1 MKQLILRA
9 GLLVFILLVTQTLQ
23 AQKSLNND
31 GVSAYD
37 YDSLNILIVKG
48 LNKFRIEN
56 GLDTIERNNTLTT
69 AAIISSSKMAKAKN
83 LGIKDLPKTTPKN
96 LKKAGGTTHAQELV
110 IVNPIGKGVNVTP
123 PAEVA
128 KAVVQKWTM
137 DKKEKDILLNPA
149 NTYIGINCVSDAGDK
164 RVYISAVFG
173 NYQSFNGGVKH
184 KAELKVPF
192 NTKSKK
198 LKDADPRHCK
208 NCANFKDYENL
219 HNGLSVEDGKVY
231 LEYSNIRYLK
241 KSLKRPTDG
250 LAVDIVQKEQYGKE
264 DYNIMD
270 NSVRNKGVMLKV
282 IKKDKLF
289 AKNLVPLD
297 DPKKKNKKPNKL
309 RVDMGVFPKGIG
321 EDYELNLL
329 IIQDGYVCKTV
340 LRSYMEYTDN
350 EASTP
355 IEMLPMTESLAAI
368 KPPYE
373 PKSESALLTF
383 NIPFEKNKSEF
394 KQEDVKPFVDAMH
407 EPDFNIDGLYLY
419 AYSSIEGDSV
429 NNSKLQRKRAES
441 VTKVL
446 EQMQHNK
453 ISPIIVTNDSW
464 GLFQLEM
471 EDGKYDY
478 LTKLSKHEAINKINH
493 TKGLA
498 EELEP
503 NLAKERFAQVVM
515 DVTYDI
521 SGAKEEKFC
530 VVQFNRTAKAGNTKQ
545 AYRIMDYISG
555 KIKEKKYDKASLG
568 KLEIPNDAKAIGLSM
583 NKVYYNYI
591 LNHKVVSDEDYKTI
605 QELQKMDG
613 TNNTINYNALFC
625 KMQIDSTL
633 GDKSAQADMQNKI
646 DALYKSDI
654 PKKLVDGLNIE
665 WQFKIMDAVDS
676 VPGAEEQRQ
685 ACIDK
690 IKSFYNFK
698 EGNKQNSL
706 KLAYAFARGKDYKF
720 ASDFLEPYLNTG
732 DVKVLYAY
740 VAIASHVPEKF
751 FSHKFSYAL
760 SEIKKKDP
768 TKYCKLFGDPFLS
781 FQIMDNPDI
790 KKVYKESN
798 CGQ

>member
-1 MKQLILRA
+1 VTLRNY
-9 GLLVFILLVTQTLQ
+9 LLASIFFITQALQ

-31 GVSAYD
+31 GISAYS
-37 YDSLNILIVKG
+37 YDSLNMLIVNG
-48 LNKFRIEN
+48 INTFRVEN
-56 GLDTIERNNTLTT
+56 GLDSIERNDILIK
-69 AAIISSSKMAKAKN
+69 ASVISSSAIAKNQN

-96 LKKAGGTTHAQELV
+96 LKKAGATAHGQELV
-110 IVNPIGKGVNVTP
+110 ILNPLGKGINQLP
-123 PAEVA
+123 PAVIA
-128 KAVVQKWTM
+128 KAVLEKWTM
-137 DKKEKDILLNPA
+137 GKKEKDILLNPA
-149 NTYIGINCVSDAGDK
+149 NTYIGLNCVSDAGDK
-164 RVYISAVFG
+164 RVYISAMFG

-198 LKDADPRHCK
+198 LKDPDPRNCK
-208 NCANFKDYENL
+208 NCTNFKDYENL
-219 HNGLSVEDGKVY
+219 HNGLSVEGDKVY

-241 KSLKRPTDG
+241 KLLKRPTDG
-250 LAVDIVQKEQYGKE
+250 LAVDIVQKEQYSSS

-282 IKKDKLF
+282 LKKDKLF

-309 RVDMGVFPKGIG
+309 RVEMGIFPKGITG
-321 EDYELNLL
+321 DYELNLL
-329 IIQDGYVCKTV
+329 VIQNGFVCKTV

-429 NNSKLQRKRAES
+429 NNAKLQRKRAES

-464 GLFQLEM
+464 VLFQLEM

-478 LTKLSKHEAINKINH
+478 LTKLSKHEAIDKINH

-530 VVQFNRTAKAGNTKQ
+530 VVQFNRIAKAGNTKQ
-545 AYRIMDYISG
+545 AYRIMDYIAE
-555 KIKEKKYDKASLG
+555 KIKQKKYAQTSLSA
-568 KLEIPNDAKAIGLSM
+568 LEIPNTDAKLVGLQM
-583 NKVYYNYI
+583 NKVYYNYV
-591 LNHKVVSDEDYKTI
+591 LNNKVVSDEDYKTI
-605 QELQKMDG
+605 LELQKIDG

-625 KMQIDSTL
+625 KIQLDSVL
-633 GDKSAQADMQNKI
+633 GSKSDQTDMQNKI

-654 PKKLVDGLNIE
+654 PKKLVDGLNME
-665 WQFKIMDAVDS
+665 WQFKIMDAIDS

-698 EGNKQNSL
+698 EGGSKQNAL

-720 ASDFLEPYLNTG
+720 ASDFLEPYLNTK

-740 VAIASHVPEKF
+740 IAIASHVPEKF

-760 SEIKKKDP
+760 SEVKKQDP
-768 TKYCKLFGDPFLS
+768 AKYCKLFGNPFLS

-790 KKVYKESN
+790 KKAYRESN

>member
-1 MKQLILRA
+1 MLRNYLLIFTLFITQL
-9 GLLVFILLVTQTLQ
+9 LQ
-23 AQKSLNND
+23 AQKSLNDD
-31 GVSAYD
+31 GISSYN
-37 YDSLNILIVKG
+37 YDSLNMLIIKG
-48 LNKFRIEN
+48 INAFRLEN
-56 GLDTIERNNTLTT
+56 GLDSIQSNDILIK
-69 AAIISSSKMAKAKN
+69 ASVISSSAMAKNQN
-83 LGIKDLPKTTPKN
+83 LGIKDLPKTTAKN
-96 LKKAGGTTHAQELV
+96 LKKAGATVHGQELV
-110 IVNPIGKGVNVTP
+110 ILNPLGKGINQLP
-123 PAEVA
+123 PAVIT
-128 KAVVQKWTM
+128 KAVLEKWTLG
-137 DKKEKDILLNPA
+137 KKEKDILLNPA
-149 NTYIGINCVSDAGDK
+149 NTYIGLNCVSDAGDR
-164 RVYISAVFG
+164 RVYISAMFG
-173 NYQSFNGGVKH
+173 NYQSFNDGVKH

-198 LKDADPRHCK
+198 LKDPDPRNCK
-208 NCANFKDYENL
+208 NCTNFKDYENL
-219 HNGLSVEDGKVY
+219 HNGLSVEDGKIY

-241 KSLKRPTDG
+241 KLLKRPTDG
-250 LAVDIVQKEQYGKE
+250 LAVDIVQKEQYSQA

-270 NSVRNKGVMLKV
+270 NNMRNKGVMTKV

-309 RVDMGVFPKGIG
+309 RVEMGVFPKEIG
-321 EDYELNLL
+321 DDYELNLL
-329 IIQDGYVCKTV
+329 VIQNGFVCKTV

-355 IEMLPMTESLAAI
+355 IEMLPMTESLAAK

-383 NIPFEKNKSEF
+383 NIPFAKNKSEF

-407 EPDFNIDGLYLY
+407 EPDFNIDGLYIY

-429 NNSKLQRKRAES
+429 TNANLQRKRAES

-498 EELEP
+498 EEMESS
-503 NLAKERFAQVVM
+503 LAKERFAQVVM

-530 VVQFNRTAKAGNTKQ
+530 VVQFNRVAKTGNTKQ
-545 AYRIMDYISG
+545 AYRIMDYIAE
-555 KIKEKKYDKASLG
+555 KVKQKKYAPASLST
-568 KLEIPNDAKAIGLSM
+568 LEIPTNDAKLVGLQM
-583 NKVYYNYI
+583 NKIYYNYV
-591 LNHKVVSDEDYKTI
+591 LNNKVVSDEDYKTI
-605 QELQKMDG
+605 QELQKIDG

-625 KMQIDSTL
+625 KIQIDSVL
-633 GDKSAQADMQNKI
+633 GSKSDQTDMQNKI

-665 WQFKIMDAVDS
+665 WQFK
-676 VPGAEEQRQ
+676 
-685 ACIDK
+685 
-690 IKSFYNFK
+690 
-698 EGNKQNSL
+698 
-706 KLAYAFARGKDYKF
+706 
-720 ASDFLEPYLNTG
+720 
-732 DVKVLYAY
+732 
-740 VAIASHVPEKF
+740 
-751 FSHKFSYAL
+751 
-760 SEIKKKDP
+760 
-768 TKYCKLFGDPFLS
+768 
-781 FQIMDNPDI
+781 
-790 KKVYKESN
+790 
-798 CGQ
+798 

>member
-1 MKQLILRA
+1 MILRSY
-9 GLLVFILLVTQTLQ
+9 LLIFILLLTQTVH
-23 AQKSLNND
+23 AQKSINND

-56 GLDTIERNNTLTT
+56 GLDTMERADILTT

-149 NTYIGINCVSDAGDK
+149 NTYIGLNCVSDAGDK
-164 RVYISAVFG
+164 RVYISAMFG
-173 NYQSFNGGVKH
+173 NYQSFNAGVKH

-219 HNGLSVEDGKVY
+219 HTGLYVENGKVY

-241 KSLKRPTDG
+241 KLLKRPTDG
-250 LAVDIVQKEQYGKE
+250 LAVDIVQKEQYGSS

-309 RVDMGVFPKGIG
+309 RVEMGVFPKGIG

-340 LRSYMEYTDN
+340 LRSYMENTDN
-350 EASTP
+350 ESGAP
-355 IEMLPMTESLAAI
+355 IEMLPMPESLAAI
-368 KPPYE
+368 KPPFE

-383 NIPFEKNKSEF
+383 NVPFEKNKSEF
-394 KQEDVKPFVDAMH
+394 KQEDVKPFVDALH
-407 EPDFNIDGLYLY
+407 EPDFNIDGLYIY

-429 NNSKLQRKRAES
+429 TNAKLQHKRAES

-471 EDGKYDY
+471 EDGKFDY

-498 EELEP
+498 EELES

-530 VVQFNRTAKAGNTKQ
+530 IVQFNRAAKAGNTKQ
-545 AYRIMDYISG
+545 AYRIMDFIAK
-555 KIKEKKYDKASLG
+555 KIKDKKYEQSSISN
-568 KLEIPNDAKAIGLSM
+568 LEISNDIKLAGLQM
-583 NKVYYNYI
+583 NKVYYNYL
-591 LNHKVVSDEDYKTI
+591 LNNKVVTDEDYKTV
-605 QELQKMDG
+605 QELQKADG
-613 TNNTINYNALFC
+613 TNSTINYNALFC
-625 KMQIDSTL
+625 KIAVDSTF
-633 GDKSAQADMQNKI
+633 GDKSAQAEMQNKI
-646 DALYKSDI
+646 DALYKSDL
-654 PKKLVDGLNIE
+654 PKKVVDGLNIA
-665 WQFKIMDAVDS
+665 WQFKMMDALDTM
-676 VPGAEEQRQ
+676 PGAEEQRQ

-698 EGNKQNSL
+698 EGNKQNAL
-706 KLAYAFARGKDYKF
+706 KLAYAFARAKDYKF
-720 ASDFLEPYLNTG
+720 AGDLLEPYLQG
-732 DVKVLYAY
+732 ADAKLLYAY

-751 FSHKFSYAL
+751 FSHKFSFAL
-760 SEIKKKDP
+760 NEVRQKDP
-768 TKYCKLFGDPFLS
+768 VKYCKLFGSPFLS

-790 KKVYKESN
+790 KKSYLQSN

>member
-1 MKQLILRA
+1 VALRNY
-9 GLLVFILLVTQTLQ
+9 LLVFILFLTQTLF
-23 AQKSLNND
+23 AQRSLNHD

-37 YDSLNILIVKG
+37 YDSLNYFIVNG
-48 LNKFRIEN
+48 INKFRIDN
-56 GLDTIERNNTLTT
+56 GLDSIQRNETLAK
-69 AAIISSSKMAKAKN
+69 AAVASSSFMAKNSN

-96 LKKAGGTTHAQELV
+96 LKKAGATAHGQELV
-110 IVNPIGKGVNVTP
+110 IVEPVGKGVNLTP
-123 PAEVA
+123 PAAIA
-128 KAVVQKWTM
+128 KAILQKWTL

-149 NTYIGINCVSDAGDK
+149 NTYIGLNCVSDAGDK
-164 RVYISAVFG
+164 RVYVSAMFG
-173 NYQSFNGGVKH
+173 NYQSFNAGVKH

-198 LKDADPRHCK
+198 LKDADPRNCK
-208 NCANFKDYENL
+208 NCANFKDYEAL
-219 HNGLSVEDGKVY
+219 HNGLSVENGKVY
-231 LEYSNIRYLK
+231 LDYSNIRYLK
-241 KSLKRPTDG
+241 KLLKRPTDG
-250 LAVDIVQKEQYGKE
+250 LAVDIVQKEQYSKT

-270 NSVRNKGVMLKV
+270 NNVRNKGVLLKV

-309 RVDMGVFPKGIG
+309 RAEMGIFPKGITG
-321 EDYELNLL
+321 DYELNLL
-329 IIQDGYVCKTV
+329 VIQNGFVCKTL
-340 LRSYMEYTDN
+340 LRSYTEYIDN
-350 EASTP
+350 ESATP
-355 IEMLPMTESLAAI
+355 IEMLPMPESLAAK
-368 KPPYE
+368 KPPFE

-394 KQEDVKPFVDAMH
+394 KQEDVKPFIDALH

-429 NNSKLQRKRAES
+429 TNFKLQHKRAES

-464 GLFQLEM
+464 VLFQMEM

-521 SGAKEEKFC
+521 SGSKEENFC
-530 VVQFNRTAKAGNTKQ
+530 TVLFNRTAKAGNVKQ
-545 AYRIMDYISG
+545 AYKIMDYIAQ
-555 KIKEKKYDKASLG
+555 KTKEKKYSQSAIN
-568 KLEIPNDAKAIGLSM
+568 KLEIPNDAKLVGLQM

-591 LNHKVVSDEDYKTI
+591 LNNKVVSEEDYKTI
-605 QELQKMDG
+605 LELQKTDA
-613 TNNTINYNALFC
+613 TNNTINYNTLFC
-625 KMQIDSTL
+625 KIELDSVV
-633 GDKSAQADMQNKI
+633 GNKSEQLDIQNKI
-646 DALYKSDI
+646 DALYKTDI
-654 PKKLVDGLNIE
+654 AKKLVDGLNIE
-665 WQFKIMDAVDS
+665 WQFKIMDALDTL
-676 VPGAEEQRQ
+676 PGAEEQRQ

-698 EGNKQNSL
+698 DGSKQNAL
-706 KLAYAFARGKDYKF
+706 KLAYAFARAKDFKF
-720 ASDFLEPYLNTG
+720 ASDFLEPYLHSN

-740 VAIASHVPEKF
+740 VSLASHVPEKF
-751 FSHKFSYAL
+751 FSHKFSDAL
-760 SEIKKKDP
+760 TQIKQKDP
-768 TKYCKLFGDPFLS
+768 AKYCKLFGDPFLS

-790 KKVYKESN
+790 KKVYRESN